1 MDITQENIDDLNAVV
16 KVNLT
21 EADYK
26 EKVSNTLKGYRKQA
40 KVPGFRPGMVPM
52 GMINKMYRKSVLA
65 EELNKTAADSVYNYI
80 KENNLEILGNPLPKE
95 DSMDLDLDKDTSF
108 EFIYDLG
115 LSPKFDVKISEK
127 SKFDLYKIGV
137 DQKLVEKN
145 IADIQKRYGK
155 VSNVDETAG
164 IDMIQGDFREL
175 DDKGEIKAG
184 GIYHTSTIALEYV
197 EDAKVAKTLIGKKIG
212 DKIIVDPHKVSKGGA
227 DTAAMLNVDKAEV
240 DDIKSKFEFEVK
252 LIYRVEPAVLDQELF
267 DKAFGKD
274 TVKSEKELEEK
285 ISGEI
290 SKQLETDAK
299 RKLKY
304 DITETLIDK
313 AKLKL
318 PDTFLKRWLLAVNE
332 KLTQDQLDTEYE
344 DYAKGLRWQLIQNK
358 IFKENDIKVEN
369 EEVMNYTK
377 DLVRQ
382 QMVQYGQMEIADTEL
397 EDTATRVLQNKEEA
411 QRIYEMLYDVKM
423 MELFENTF
431 KLKNKEVT
439 YDEFVKLATEKKEKG
454 FLSTLKN
461 NLNL

>member
-1 MDITQENIDDLNAVV
+1 MDITQEKIDDLNAVV

-26 EKVSNTLKGYRKQA
+26 EKVANTLKGYRKQA

-95 DSMDLDLDKDTSF
+95 GEMKLDLDKDTSF

-115 LSPKFDVKISEK
+115 LAPKFEMKISEK

-137 DQKLVEKN
+137 DQKLVDKN
-145 IADIQKRYGK
+145 VADIQKRYGK
-155 VSNVDETAG
+155 VSNVEETAMR
-164 IDMIQGDFREL
+164 DMIQGDFKEL
-175 DDKGEIKAG
+175 EDNGSVKTG
-184 GIYHTSTIALEYV
+184 GIYHTSTIALEYI
-197 EDAKVAKTLIGKKIG
+197 EDAKVKKTLVGKKIG
-212 DKIIVDPHKVSKGGA
+212 DKITVDPHKVSKGGA
-227 DTAAMLNVDKAEV
+227 DTAAMLNVDKSLV

-252 LIYRVEPAVLDQELF
+252 LIYRVEPAVLNQELF

-274 TVKSEKELEEK
+274 SVKSEKELKAK

-290 SKQLETDAK
+290 SKQLDTDAK

-304 DITETLIDK
+304 DITEKLIDK

-358 IFKENDIKVEN
+358 IFKENDIKVEH
-369 EEVMNYTK
+369 EDVMNYTK

-382 QMVQYGQMEIADTEL
+382 QMVQYGQMEIEDKEL
-397 EDTATRVLQNKEEA
+397 DETASRVLQNKEEA
-411 QRIYEMLYDVKM
+411 QRIYEMLYDTKM

-439 YDEFVKLATEKKEKG
+439 YDEFVKLASEKKEKG
-454 FLSTLKN
+454 FLSSLKSN
-461 NLNL
+461 FNL